1 MPSLLII
8 GGSDAGISAA
18 LRARE
23 MDPEGEITLLCKD
36 HFPNFSICGLPF
48 FISGEVKDWRTLA
61 HRTVEEIEKNR
72 IRVLLGH
79 NVEAIHPERKTIA
92 VRDPGNN
99 SALLAFDRLVICTGA
114 VSVKPKISGIEL
126 PGVFP
131 LRWMKDSFALK
142 NFIDEKQPASAV
154 VVGGGYIGMEMA
166 DAFRYRG
173 MKVTVVEF
181 AETVLTTLDPDLGRK
196 VEETLR
202 GHGLDVRTRTP
213 VSAIEKEGQ
222 SLLIKA
228 GTGFEVRSDIVLFA
242 VGVRPDVDLALSAGV
257 QIGERGAI
265 RVSRKMETSMPGIYA
280 AGDCVETWHRLLEKN
295 VYMPLGTTAHK
306 QGLVA
311 GENAAGGDK
320 KFQGSLGTQ
329 VVKIFDLVVAR
340 TGLRDSE
347 AKLAGFDPLSVDY
360 EGWDHKAYYPGAR
373 KMIVRLTGDR
383 PTGKLLGV
391 QTMGSRE
398 SEISKR
404 LDIIAA
410 SLFNG
415 LQISDIPDIDL
426 SYTPPLS
433 SPWDPVQAAAQ
444 EWMRHGRK

>member
-1 MPSLLII
+1 MHLVII

-23 MDPEGEITLLCKD
+23 MDPDAEITLLCRD
-36 HFPNFSICGLPF
+36 RFPNFSICGLPF
-48 FISGEVKDWRTLA
+48 FISGEVRDWRTLA
-61 HRTVEEIEKNR
+61 HRTVEEIEKQK
-72 IRVLLGH
+72 IRLLLAH
-79 NVEAIHPERKTIA
+79 NVEAIQPGDKTIA

-99 SALLAFDRLVICTGA
+99 SVTFKFDRVVICTGA
-114 VSVKPKISGIEL
+114 VSVKPRISGIEL

-131 LRWMKDSFALK
+131 LRWMEDSFALK
-142 NFIDEKQPASAV
+142 NFIEEKQPASAV

-173 MKVTVVEF
+173 MNVTVVEF
-181 AETVLTTLDPDLGRK
+181 ADTVLTTLDPDLGRK
-196 VEETLR
+196 VEEALR
-202 GHGLDVRTRTP
+202 SHGVDVKTHTP
-213 VSAIEKEGQ
+213 ISAIEKEGQ
-222 SLLIKA
+222 TLLIK
-228 GTGFEVRSDIVLFA
+228 GGNGFEVRSDMVLFA
-242 VGVRPDVDLALSAGV
+242 VGVRPDADLALSAGV

-265 RVSRKMETSMPGIYA
+265 RVNRKMETSMPGIYA
-280 AGDCVETWHRLLEKN
+280 AGDCVETWHRLLEKD

-320 KFQGSLGTQ
+320 EFQGSLGTQ
-329 VVKIFDLVVAR
+329 VVKIFELVVAR

-360 EGWDHKAYYPGAR
+360 KGWDHKAYYPGAQ

-391 QTMGSRE
+391 QILGSKE

-404 LDIIAA
+404 VDIIAA
-410 SLFNG
+410 ALFSG
-415 LQISDIPDIDL
+415 LQMRDIPDIDL

-433 SPWDPVQAAAQ
+433 SPWDPIQAAAQ
-444 EWMRHGRK
+444 EWMKQRKK

>member
-1 MPSLLII
+1 MHMVII

>member
-1 MPSLLII
+1 
-8 GGSDAGISAA
+8 
-18 LRARE
+18 
-23 MDPEGEITLLCKD
+23 
-36 HFPNFSICGLPF
+36 
-48 FISGEVKDWRTLA
+48 
-61 HRTVEEIEKNR
+61 
-72 IRVLLGH
+72 
-79 NVEAIHPERKTIA
+79 
-92 VRDPGNN
+92 
-99 SALLAFDRLVICTGA
+99 
-114 VSVKPKISGIEL
+114 
-126 PGVFP
+126 
-131 LRWMKDSFALK
+131 
-142 NFIDEKQPASAV
+142 
-154 VVGGGYIGMEMA
+154 MEMA

-340 TGLRDSE
+340 TGLRDRKRS
-347 AKLAGFDPLSVDY
+347 LPGSIHSQLIS
-360 EGWDHKAYYPGAR
+360 EGWDHKALLSGCAKNDCSP
-373 KMIVRLTGDR
+373 DR
-383 PTGKLLGV
+383 RPAD
-391 QTMGSRE
+391 R
-398 SEISKR
+398 
-404 LDIIAA
+404 
-410 SLFNG
+410 
-415 LQISDIPDIDL
+415 QILRGTD
-426 SYTPPLS
+426 
-433 SPWDPVQAAAQ
+433 
-444 EWMRHGRK
+444 HGQ